1 MKKTRVVMLEL
12 WPIANSRGGLERVFC
27 SMANALTARGY
38 EVVAVTFDQ
47 GEGKPAYPVD
57 ERVRF
62 VKVGCRRPLYCYPP
76 LRDILCY
83 SRNRADRHRARG
95 KQLMLWQASVL
106 RSVREEFENA
116 DIVISYQCAGAYI
129 LRECLGFKGKL
140 VTMMHSYP
148 PVYTDRPVF
157 DVMRDAVSSSTC
169 VQVLMPRFVE
179 VARSRLSGNPDIR
192 YIPNIVRPVEEF
204 PDYDSRIICS
214 VGRLSEEKSVELLVE
229 AFALVKDKFPDWKV
243 HWWGGQGRWRYV
255 RKIRGAIRRHRLE
268 DRFVM
273 CGATDNVNAELLRS
287 SIFAFPSRFEGFGL
301 ALAEAMAAGLPVIGL
316 KNCPAINDHIREGV
330 DGYLVDSS
338 AEALAEAL
346 ERLMLDRDLRARLG
360 SNAKARVAEY
370 SEEAVWGAW
379 CRLIDELTGRPA

>member
-47 GEGKPAYPVD
+47 GEGKPAYPVS

>member
-12 WPIANSRGGLERVFC
+12 WPIANSQGGLERVFC
-27 SMANALTARGY
+27 SMGNALTARGY

-83 SRNRADRHRARG
+83 ARSREERHRARG
-95 KQLMLWQASVL
+95 RQLMHWQASVL
-106 RSVREEFENA
+106 RSVLEEFENA

-129 LRECLGFKGKL
+129 LRECLGFKGTL

-192 YIPNIVRPVEEF
+192 YIPNIVQPVEES

-243 HWWGGQGRWRYV
+243 HWWGGQGRWWYV
-255 RKIRGAIRRHRLE
+255 RKIREAIRHHRLE

-287 SIFAFPSRFEGFGL
+287 SMFAFPSRFEGFGL

-316 KNCPAINDHIREGV
+316 KNCPAINDHIRDGV
-330 DGYLVDSS
+330 DGYLVESS

-346 ERLMLDRDLRARLG
+346 ERLMFDRELRARLG
-360 SNAKARVAEY
+360 SNAKTRVAEY
-370 SEEAVWGAW
+370 SEDAVWGTW
-379 CRLIDELTGRPA
+379 SRLIDELTGKPA